1 MPRATMPVVADHVHA
16 DDVAADERALARGLR
31 DGDPQAFELIVRAYG
46 GRMLAVTRRILHD
59 EEDARD
65 AVQDAFISAFKAR
78 AQFHADSRVST
89 WLHRIAVNAALMRLR
104 TKRRTPE
111 TSIDDVLP
119 AFNDVGHHAGK
130 FVAWDEPADVAVGRR
145 ETAEFV
151 REAIARLPDSYR
163 TVLLMRDIE
172 GRNTEETAAAMGITA
187 NAVKIRLHRARM
199 ALRAIIAP
207 RMEEIAS

>member
-1 MPRATMPVVADHVHA
+1 MAERVQA
-16 DDVAADERALARGLR
+16 DDDAAADERALARGVR
-31 DGDPQAFELIVRAYG
+31 EGDPQAFERIVRAYG

-78 AQFHADSRVST
+78 AEFHADARVST

-104 TKRRTPE
+104 TKRRKPE
-111 TSIDDVLP
+111 TSIEEVLP
-119 AFNDVGHHAGK
+119 AFNDVGHHAEA
-130 FVAWDEPADVAVGRR
+130 FVSWEEPADVAVERR
-145 ETAEFV
+145 ETGEFV
-151 REAIARLPDSYR
+151 REAIAELPDSYR

-172 GRNTEETAAAMGITA
+172 GRDTQETAAAMGITA
-187 NAVKIRLHRARM
+187 NAVKIRLHRARL

-207 RMEEIAS
+207 RMQEAAP

>member
-1 MPRATMPVVADHVHA
+1 MAEHVREESA
-16 DDVAADERALARGLR
+16 AADERALARGLR
-31 DGDPQAFELIVRAYG
+31 DGDPDTFEQLVRSYG
-46 GRMLAVTRRILHD
+46 GRLLAVTRRILHD

-78 AQFHADSRVST
+78 AEFHADARVST

-104 TKRRTPE
+104 KKRRTPE

-119 AFNDVGHHAGK
+119 AFNDVGHHSEK

-172 GRNTEETAAAMGITA
+172 GRDTEETAAAMGITP
-187 NAVKIRLHRARM
+187 NAVKVRLHRARM

-207 RMEEIAS
+207 RMQEVAP

>member
-1 MPRATMPVVADHVHA
+1 MAEQARAESAG
-16 DDVAADERALARGLR
+16 ADERELARGVR
-31 DGDPQAFELIVRAYG
+31 NGDPDAFERLVRAYG
-46 GRMLAVTRRILHD
+46 GRMLAVARRILHD

-65 AVQDAFISAFKAR
+65 AVQDAFISAFRAR
-78 AQFHADSRVST
+78 AEFHADSRVST
-89 WLHRIAVNAALMRLR
+89 WLHRIAVNSALMKLR
-104 TKRRTPE
+104 KRRRTPE
-111 TSIDDVLP
+111 TPIDDVLP

-145 ETAEFV
+145 ETAGFV

-172 GRNTEETAAAMGITA
+172 GRNTEETAAAMGITP

-207 RMEEIAS
+207 RMQERAS